1 MAKELPYFKFFVS
14 EWSDGDITLEEFDT
28 QGLFVNLCA
37 YYWSNNCEITLTKA
51 KKRFRNCRPEC
62 FNELI
67 ESKIIKLEGDLIVIN
82 FLVDQ
87 LLEREAKSNQNSI
100 NGKKGGR
107 PKKRTESEKKPTAFN
122 SESETKA
129 KQKPIREEKK
139 REEKNIPALS
149 EFLAYALEKKP
160 NVDQEAVKLKYEAW
174 QENDWVNGN
183 GKQIKNWKS
192 NLLNVL
198 QYLAEKQKPKTKN
211 TSSGLWQ

>member
-1 MAKELPYFKFFVS
+1 MEAVGIKNWRTYSKALSELVDFGFIEMVEKSKNQYSSNIISLKS
-14 EWSDGDITLEEFDT
+14 
-28 QGLFVNLCA
+28 A
-37 YYWSNNCEITLTKA
+37 YVKNTKA
-51 KKRFRNCRPEC
+51 K
-62 FNELI
+62 
-67 ESKIIKLEGDLIVIN
+67 SKALDKALQKHSQKQSQSTV
-82 FLVDQ
+82 
-87 LLEREAKSNQNSI
+87 SI
-100 NGKKGGR
+100 NKQ
-107 PKKRTESEKKPTAFN
+107 
-122 SESETKA
+122 ETKNK
-129 KQKPIREEKK
+129 KQ
-139 REEKNIPALS
+139 IPALS